1 MEKTLMQRLKKLC
14 KRITPAGILAILF
27 LVYICYVG
35 YAAFPDFV
43 KNTGSSYYSKA
54 GLTEYINTIDEQYEG
69 MLTTS
74 RDNLFLQNKANYINF
89 NGAMARLLHQ
99 PVMNE
104 RLMLKNGHLTT
115 FSEKGLTDSYIQNA
129 AENIIRFSKT
139 LEEQGKNFL
148 YVQAPSQISKYEN
161 LLPTGYKDTAN
172 SNADKLIAQLRI
184 NNVEVLDLREEL
196 QNEGISITDAFYVTD
211 HHWLPETG
219 FWAYTKI
226 LQKLEAMNATGPID
240 TYYTNPDNFTFNSY
254 EDTFLGSSGK
264 RTGIYYA
271 GLDDSTIIQPN
282 FDTDITFVIPSW
294 GGLTRKGRY
303 EDISYN
309 QNIDPDYSNPDFY
322 KENVYGLYGWG
333 DLPLSNW
340 RNVNAPETAKF
351 LLIGDSYA
359 NVPFSLM
366 SLYISSCDE
375 VDMRHFTDDFTEYF
389 DNYDPDTVIF
399 LIGSG
404 SISSNFTKHPY
415 LEQP

>member
-43 KNTGSSYYSKA
+43 KNTGSTYYSKA

-172 SNADKLIAQLRI
+172 NNADK
-184 NNVEVLDLREEL
+184 
-196 QNEGISITDAFYVTD
+196 
-211 HHWLPETG
+211 
-219 FWAYTKI
+219 
-226 LQKLEAMNATGPID
+226 
-240 TYYTNPDNFTFNSY
+240 
-254 EDTFLGSSGK
+254 
-264 RTGIYYA
+264 
-271 GLDDSTIIQPN
+271 
-282 FDTDITFVIPSW
+282 
-294 GGLTRKGRY
+294 
-303 EDISYN
+303 
-309 QNIDPDYSNPDFY
+309 
-322 KENVYGLYGWG
+322 
-333 DLPLSNW
+333 
-340 RNVNAPETAKF
+340 
-351 LLIGDSYA
+351 
-359 NVPFSLM
+359 
-366 SLYISSCDE
+366 
-375 VDMRHFTDDFTEYF
+375 
-389 DNYDPDTVIF
+389 
-399 LIGSG
+399 
-404 SISSNFTKHPY
+404 
-415 LEQP
+415 